1 MMDHIKAVQKMQDY
15 IRLHYQDENFSVD
28 TVCSQTGYSRRH
40 ADRLFKEY
48 LGKTLQEYIKAV
60 CLTQSADTLLNTNT
74 SVLEVALN
82 SHFESH
88 EGFTRSFCRRF
99 SLTPSEYRNR
109 KTAIPLFVQYPI
121 SHYYALLKH
130 KEEPIMNNEQNLCM
144 ISPVKRAKRKLIFL
158 PSRNAQDYFS
168 YCEEVGCDWE
178 GLLNSIPEKLEP
190 AALMEL
196 PDFLVENGFS
206 KTAAGIEVPSDYDKP
221 LPEQYK
227 IAELEECTMLY
238 FQGEPYE
245 NEEDFCTA
253 IEKVYTA
260 VEKYNASAFGYRL
273 AYDVAPSFNFGADTS
288 TGAKIAVP
296 ALPVS

>member
-1 MMDHIKAVQKMQDY
+1 MQDY

-60 CLTQSADTLLNTNT
+60 CLTQSADTLRNTNT

-88 EGFTRSFCRRF
+88 EGFTRSFCRQF
-99 SLTPSEYRNR
+99 NLTPSEYRNK

-130 KEEPIMNNEQNLCM
+130 KEEPIMNNEQSLCM
-144 ISPVKRAKRKLIFL
+144 ITPVKREKRKLIFL

-168 YCEEVGCDWE
+168 YCEEAGCEWE

-196 PDFLVENGFS
+196 PDFLVESGFS
-206 KTAAGIEVPSDYDKP
+206 KTAAGIEVPLDYDKP